1 MTTIADRPSTQT
13 LADAFLSTVEARGD
27 APALLDADL
36 TVALS
41 WRGYGEQAR
50 RAAAGLRALGL
61 RRGDTLGLLLSNRP
75 EFHVADV
82 GALLVGATPFSMYN
96 TSSPEQLAHLV
107 TDAGCRIAVTEA
119 GLLPRLL
126 AAREITGGLLE
137 HVIVVDDGD
146 DGLLRWP
153 ELLTGG
159 DELTVDVAA
168 GAAEDLATIIYT
180 SGTTGPPKGV
190 QLTHANV
197 LAMVGDVRGLL
208 GVAPEGRAISYL
220 PMAHVAERTATHYL
234 HMAVGFG
241 VVCCPRPGDV
251 ADLLPRVR
259 PDFFFS
265 PPRLWE
271 KLRAGVLARV
281 SAEQLAE
288 SEQAC
293 VDTRWA
299 LGFDRLQA
307 AITGAAPCPPAVI
320 EFFHSIGVPLREVY
334 GLSETTGLISFS
346 RADDIRVGTVG
357 PPVPSMEVRLGDDG
371 EVLARGALVMGG
383 YRNMPEQTAEMID
396 ADGWLHTGDIGALD
410 GDGHLRIVDRKKEL
424 IINAS
429 GKNMSPANIEAR
441 LKEASPLIDQACVIG
456 DARPYNVALIVL
468 DGEAAAALGEVSEE
482 DRRAE
487 VQRAVDAANAKL
499 ARVEQIK
506 RFALLTEEWLPD
518 SDELTPTMKLKR
530 KPIAQKY
537 AEQIEELY
545 AEGRS

>member
-1 MTTIADRPSTQT
+1 
-13 LADAFLSTVEARGD
+13 
-27 APALLDADL
+27 
-36 TVALS
+36 
-41 WRGYGEQAR
+41 
-50 RAAAGLRALGL
+50 
-61 RRGDTLGLLLSNRP
+61 
-75 EFHVADV
+75 
-82 GALLVGATPFSMYN
+82 
-96 TSSPEQLAHLV
+96 
-107 TDAGCRIAVTEA
+107 
-119 GLLPRLL
+119 
-126 AAREITGGLLE
+126 
-137 HVIVVDDGD
+137 
-146 DGLLRWP
+146 
-153 ELLTGG
+153 
-159 DELTVDVAA
+159 
-168 GAAEDLATIIYT
+168 
-180 SGTTGPPKGV
+180 
-190 QLTHANV
+190 
-197 LAMVGDVRGLL
+197 
-208 GVAPEGRAISYL
+208 
-220 PMAHVAERTATHYL
+220 
-234 HMAVGFG
+234 VGFG

-251 ADLLPRVR
+251 ADLLQRVR

-288 SEQAC
+288 SERARA
-293 VDTRWA
+293 DTRWA

-396 ADGWLHTGDIGALD
+396 ADGWLHTGDVGALD